1 MTARTFLFRP
11 DHQVSSR
18 SLSDSETSSIVCD
31 APPCCSRE
39 VTSLLSTTMPG
50 AALPQMEPVVHHAG
64 LKTTFHGLWHP
75 SSTPEAPIHQFRGIK
90 YATIPARFR
99 QSCLNTD
106 LPALVDCTQYGPI
119 CPQLQKKSL
128 EEELFGMG
136 HDVPQHILEQNEFE
150 CLNLNITCPAGLT
163 PRSRIPVML
172 WVHGGG
178 DRGYGSS
185 WIYDGGSIVRK
196 GMLSGKPVMV
206 VTFNFRIGFFGFAAS
221 PLLLEDNEA
230 AQDVGVGN
238 YGLRDQRRALE
249 WLHRY
254 IQEFGGDLNNIT
266 LFGESSGAAD
276 ILYHMQ
282 SKANDHNPLFQR
294 GIVQS
299 AIIDHSIPDVVS
311 AGWHVSRVMSSLD
324 VQTVDEL
331 RCVSADKLMKHS
343 CGSMLRAVDDGHF
356 FMPEWR
362 SHLMPEWRSHLMPE
376 DGSSSHHFRHSLRPP
391 SRTRHGRS
399 PSRTPRKFQS
409 LMIGDTAS
417 PSLVWSLP
425 ASLWTSQAVVRRINA
440 ICQSKAKATRLL
452 EEYDIGFETPDDEIV
467 DRVLELIADAR
478 IAWPTEVVA
487 ARARHRRAGTDA
499 GVWRY
504 VFDQEAAGPSRV
516 SHKADLVYLFDNVPQ
531 SFATPNGSSSVIDFC
546 DSFDLSDDDDAH
558 DLKFDS
564 DEEEDEMW
572 LEPQVDEWSYKRV
585 RDAMQE
591 KWIAF
596 AYGES
601 PWRADSVFVFGPEGE
616 IGERSRQIFNGRR
629 RHSVWEEALEPLG
642 MQLVQKV
649 GMELSRGPPVRA
661 GLGGKL

>member
-1 MTARTFLFRP
+1 MPA
-11 DHQVSSR
+11 
-18 SLSDSETSSIVCD
+18 SL
-31 APPCCSRE
+31 A
-39 VTSLLSTTMPG
+39 
-50 AALPQMEPVVHHAG
+50 QHEPVVHHTG
-64 LKTTFHGLWHP
+64 LKTSFHGVRHP
-75 SSTPEAPIHQFRGIK
+75 ASSPETPIHQYRGIQ

-99 QSCLNTD
+99 QSHLCTG
-106 LPALVDCTQYGPI
+106 LPTRVDCSQYGPI
-119 CPQLQKKSL
+119 CPQLQKRSL

-136 HDVPQHILEQNEFE
+136 HDVPQQILEQNEFE

-163 PRSRIPVML
+163 SRSRIPVML

-196 GMLSGKPVMV
+196 SMLLGKPVMV

-221 PLLLEDNEA
+221 PLLLEDNA
-230 AQDVGVGN
+230 AAGDVGVGN

-254 IQEFGGDLNNIT
+254 IQEFGGDPNNVT
-266 LFGESSGAAD
+266 MFGESSGAAD

-282 SKANDHNPLFQR
+282 SKANEHHPLFQR

-299 AIIDHSIPDVVS
+299 AIIDHNIPEVCN

-324 VQTVDEL
+324 VKTIEEL
-331 RCVSADKLMKHS
+331 RAVSADKLMKHS

-356 FMPEWR
+356 FLPEWR
-362 SHLMPEWRSHLMPE
+362 THLLPDDP
-376 DGSSSHHFRHSLRPP
+376 SSSHHYRHILRSPSAARHGP
-391 SRTRHGRS
+391 SRSRSRTRHNS
-399 PSRTPRKFQS
+399 ALHQS

-425 ASLWTSQAVVRRINA
+425 ASLWTSQAVIRRVNA
-440 ICQSKAKATRLL
+440 ICQSKTKATRLL
-452 EEYDIGFETPDDEIV
+452 EEYDIGLETPDDEVV
-467 DRVLELIADAR
+467 DRVLELIGDAR
-478 IAWPTEVVA
+478 VAWPTEVLA
-487 ARARHRRAGTDA
+487 ARARYRRAGSNA

-504 VFDQEAAGPSRV
+504 VFDQEATGPARV
-516 SHKADLVYLFDNVPQ
+516 SHKADLVYLFDTVPQ
-531 SFATPNGSSSVIDFC
+531 PFAVAPSGAGTSSVVDFC
-546 DSFDLSDDDDAH
+546 DSFDLDDDDDAH

-564 DEEEDEMW
+564 DEEDEEVW
-572 LEPQVDEWSYKRV
+572 LEPQVDEYAYTRV

-591 KWIAF
+591 RWIAF
-596 AYGES
+596 AHGEA

-616 IGERSRQIFNGRR
+616 IGERSRHIFEGRR
-629 RHSVWEEALEPLG
+629 RHAVWQEALEPLG

-649 GMELSRGPPVRA
+649 GMELSRGPPVKN
-661 GLGGKL
+661 GKY